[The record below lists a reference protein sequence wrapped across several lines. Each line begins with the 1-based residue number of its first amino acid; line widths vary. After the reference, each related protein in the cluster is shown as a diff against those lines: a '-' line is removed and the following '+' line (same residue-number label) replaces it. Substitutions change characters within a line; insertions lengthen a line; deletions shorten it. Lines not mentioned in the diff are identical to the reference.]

1 MREQVTLNRKEQKR
15 AMVLTTVIEGGVTVQ
30 QAGEVLGLSV
40 RHVRRLKAA
49 YMREGPAALAH
60 GNRGRRP
67 AHALEDALR
76 RRVVELAQTTYGGCN
91 HQHLT
96 ELLAE
101 REGIHL
107 SRSSVRRILS
117 RAGLRSPRRRRP
129 PKHRSRRER
138 MPRAGML
145 LQVDGSRHRWLE
157 ERGPW
162 LTLVGA
168 VDDATGEVPYA
179 LFREQEDA
187 AGYLLLLR
195 EVVRTHGVPLAL
207 YSDRHSIFQGR
218 PEERETLEEQLA
230 GRREPT
236 QVGKVLEE
244 LGIQS
249 ILARSPQAKGRVE
262 RLWGTFQDR
271 LVTEL
276 RLADAR
282 TLGEANQVLWA
293 FLPRFNARF
302 SRPPEA
308 NGSAYRPLGT
318 GFDPDACFSFKY
330 RRIVS
335 NDNLVRLD
343 GQLISIPSGH
353 PARSYARALVEVQE
367 RLDGSLVV
375 YYQGRC
381 IARQE
386 PPVEPRPL
394 RTRSRRR
401 GLDIGTIRPPSPKQL
416 AQARPAPATP
426 SQPRRPAEDHPW
438 RRWMVTK
445 LQTT

>member
-1 MREQVTLNRKEQKR
+1 
-15 AMVLTTVIEGGVTVQ
+15 
-30 QAGEVLGLSV
+30 
-40 RHVRRLKAA
+40 
-49 YMREGPAALAH
+49 
-60 GNRGRRP
+60 
-67 AHALEDALR
+67 
-76 RRVVELAQTTYGGCN
+76 
-91 HQHLT
+91 
-96 ELLAE
+96 
-101 REGIHL
+101 
-107 SRSSVRRILS
+107 
-117 RAGLRSPRRRRP
+117 
-129 PKHRSRRER
+129 
-138 MPRAGML
+138 ML
-145 LQVDGSRHRWLE
+145 LQVDGSRHHWLE

-207 YSDRHSIFQGR
+207 YTDRHSIFQGR
-218 PEERETLEEQLA
+218 PEGRETLEEQLA

-236 QVGKVLEE
+236 QVGRVLEE

-282 TLGEANQVLWA
+282 TLEEANQVLWA

-308 NGSAYRPLGT
+308 NGPAYRPVGT

-330 RRIVS
+330 QRIVS
-335 NDNLVRLD
+335 NDNLVHLD
-343 GQLISIPSGH
+343 GQVISIPPGH

-381 IARQE
+381 IARQD
-386 PPVEPRPL
+386 PPVEPRAL
-394 RTRSRRR
+394 RTRRRRR
-401 GLDIGTIRPPSPKQL
+401 GLDLGEIHQ
-416 AQARPAPATP
+416 PAPKRLAPTKP
-426 SQPRRPAEDHPW
+426 VPAMSAQPRRPAEDHPW
-438 RRWMVTK
+438 RTWRVTK
-445 LQTT
+445 SLTN

>member
-1 MREQVTLNRKEQKR
+1 MREQVTLNSKEQKR
-15 AMVLTTVIEGGVTVQ
+15 AMVLTRVIEGGVTVQ

-67 AHALEDALR
+67 AHALEDTLR
-76 RRVVELAQTTYGGCN
+76 RQVVELAQTTYGRCN

-117 RAGLRSPRRRRP
+117 GAGLRSPRRRRP

-207 YSDRHSIFQGR
+207 YSDRHTIFQSR
-218 PEERETLEEQLA
+218 QEERETLEEQLA

-236 QVGKVLEE
+236 QVGRALEE

-276 RLADAR
+276 RLADAC
-282 TLGEANQVLWA
+282 TLEEANQVLWA

-308 NGSAYRPLGT
+308 SDSAYRPLDL

-343 GQLISIPSGH
+343 GQVISVPPGH
-353 PARSYARALVEVQE
+353 PARGYARALVEVQE

-381 IARQE
+381 IAQQE
-386 PPVEPRPL
+386 PPVEPRAL
-394 RTRSRRR
+394 RTRRRRR
-401 GLDIGTIRPPSPKQL
+401 GLDLGEIRQPVLRRL
-416 AQARPAPATP
+416 AQTKPAPARP
-426 SQPRRPAEDHPW
+426 SQSRRPAENHPW
-438 RRWMVTK
+438 RR
-445 LQTT
+445 

>member
-1 MREQVTLNRKEQKR
+1 MREQITLNGKEQKR
-15 AMVLTTVIEGGVTVQ
+15 AMVLTTVIEERVTVR

-49 YMREGPAALAH
+49 YRREGPAALAH
-60 GNRGRRP
+60 GNRGKRP
-67 AHALEDALR
+67 AHALEDVLG
-76 RRVVELAQTTYGGCN
+76 RRVVELAQTTYKGCN

-96 ELLAE
+96 ELLGE

-107 SRSSVRRILS
+107 SRSSVRRILG
-117 RAGLRSPRRRRP
+117 RAGLRSPRRRRA

-138 MPRAGML
+138 MSQAGML

-162 LTLVGA
+162 LSLVGA

-195 EVVRTHGVPLAL
+195 EVVRTHGIPLAL
-207 YSDRHSIFQGR
+207 YSDRHSIFQR
-218 PEERETLEEQLA
+218 QADERETLEEQLT

-236 QVGKVLEE
+236 QVGRVLEE

-249 ILARSPQAKGRVE
+249 ILARSPQGKGRVE

-276 RLADAR
+276 RLADVR
-282 TLGEANQVLWA
+282 SLEEANHVLWA

-302 SRPPEA
+302 SRLPQTD
-308 NGSAYRPLGT
+308 GSAYRPVDPD
-318 GFDPDACFSFKY
+318 FDPDACFSFKY
-330 RRIVS
+330 RRVVS
-335 NDNLVRLD
+335 NDNLVHLD
-343 GQLISIPSGH
+343 GQVIPIPPGH
-353 PARSYARALVEVQE
+353 PARSYARARVEVQE
-367 RLDGSLVV
+367 RLDGGLVV

-394 RTRSRRR
+394 RTRRRRR
-401 GLDIGTIRPPSPKQL
+401 GLDLGEIRWPSPKRL
-416 AQARPAPATP
+416 AQTKPAPAMP
-426 SQPRRPAEDHPW
+426 SLRRRPPEDHPW
-438 RRWMVTK
+438 RTRKVTK
-445 LQTT
+445 SQTT